1 MKRKE
6 WICRDSSAWF
16 ESVMIVQ
23 CGIQCLLR
31 LPCSLCVLRQGQ
43 RRSSRICGVC
53 FFKRGLYILSMF
65 VTFCGGNSKH
75 AMYYADVSE
84 HIALHRYFRDASDE
98 KRERAETLMRYQ
110 VGKIVLVRNT
120 MRSCDERLR
129 ISILF
134 SIATADDH
142 DTRLRF
148 FLLCCRRHV

>member
-53 FFKRGLYILSMF
+53 FFKRCLYILSKF

-75 AMYYADVSE
+75 AMY
-84 HIALHRYFRDASDE
+84 IALHRYFRDASDE

-110 VGKIVLVRNT
+110 VGKIVPVRNT

-148 FLLCCRRHV
+148 FLLCCRRHVQTE